1 LERRLLKRL
10 NARKNSRSLNRS
22 NGGPTPPESSWSKL
36 GYDFRK
42 MSAQQI
48 AEHYKAELDRGDPD
62 RIILCDLWLI
72 KKLVQ

>member
-1 LERRLLKRL
+1 
-10 NARKNSRSLNRS
+10 
-22 NGGPTPPESSWSKL
+22 
-36 GYDFRK
+36 